1 MKNKKLLLIVSCI
14 VLFVALAVSI
24 IGASFDLTKPFAVME
39 ALVGNGEMPDYAD
52 TNKDGKVTILD
63 VITLVKDSK
72 LGDVYAESIM
82 LDDNQYTLEFDKY
95 TNNYVINLPA
105 GRPPVPQV
113 SATVPEGVNV
123 EIIQGY
129 IADDATSGNAYVV
142 VSKENVESIYTIT
155 FVRDKANGFVLQY
168 DDRYEF
174 KPSVDGEYTFT
185 SSNTD
190 ALTVDGNGL
199 MTAKKVTGDAI
210 TVTATSADKTETLV
224 IDRIEKAHVNLFFMT
239 GQSNGQ
245 GCFDNVSMDGNT
257 EDTSNESKIRYVEYM
272 SQVEEIGQD
281 GIVYS
286 FDVEPRSENTKYLIE
301 YGYIGANEMLQYRFY
316 DLNQLVKQGHFNS
329 LGKTWYDQTGEK
341 VVFLQSAMSGAPIES
356 WLNPDKYSF
365 AGNYSGKN
373 YWKRTKD
380 GYAKL
385 LPLLEENYE
394 IIRTGNFW
402 CQGETAMTA
411 YYSKS
416 AGNYITSGAA
426 GFNSA
431 NLMTSQTY
439 SEYFQYL
446 HNDMIEEYGI
456 EFSGIM
462 MVRNRTVAN
471 RAKISSLVTAFFE
484 LVNNEDNTIYL
495 ATRRFTEIAK
505 KASGTTDEGD
515 GFIDTGDLHYSQ
527 IGYNYHGKEAATNV
541 LGAVFANPNTN
552 ATDVEIIDTD
562 GIKRLENNYSFEL
575 KTGATY
581 QIATLPIPW
590 SSGENVKLTS
600 SNPAVATVDQFG
612 LIKGI
617 SAGDADI
624 TATAENGASRTIKV
638 SVYGVTQ
645 VEYNY
650 RWDFDDY
657 SLTSTKEKNDL
668 TLSYH
673 ARNNG
678 ANYEIYTNPSGYS
691 FFHNKN
697 NLTDTARPS
706 FDLEKPFTLD
716 SESNWTLEWRGS
728 LSSGNQCLLM
738 GQTLD
743 STIPDGD
750 TTQYAGY
757 IYMWQKV
764 WPNSS
769 IYPLRFVP
777 NSGNTIVFDLTQ
789 TYADKVDVVNAWKLE
804 YSKDTKQMKLS
815 FFENNAWKV
824 IDTENVSNTFS
835 MTIGTLFGRLTAKGN
850 NTFVGYMDY
859 IDVHIETTAKAN

>member
-1 MKNKKLLLIVSCI
+1 MNKKRVLLVVSCI
-14 VLFVALAVSI
+14 TLFVVLAVSI
-24 IGASFDLTKPFAVME
+24 IGASFDLTKPLAVME

-63 VITLVKDSK
+63 VITLVKDGK
-72 LGDVYAESIM
+72 LGDIYAQSIV
-82 LDDNQYTLEFDKY
+82 LDDDNYTFEFDKY
-95 TNNYVINLPA
+95 TKKYTVNLPA
-105 GRPPVPQV
+105 GRPPIPQV
-113 SATVPEGVNV
+113 SATAPDGVNV
-123 EIIQGY
+123 EITQGY
-129 IADDATSGNAYVV
+129 IADGETKGSAYVV
-142 VSKENVESIYTIT
+142 VSKDKQETVYTIE
-155 FVRDKANGFVLQY
+155 FIRDKANGFVLQY

-174 KPSVDGEYTFT
+174 VPEEKADYTFT
-185 SSNTD
+185 SSNDTIVS
-190 ALTVDGNGL
+190 VDENGL
-199 MTAKKVTGDAI
+199 MTAKKVSDEAVTI
-210 TVTATSADKTETLV
+210 TATSEGKTEKLV
-224 IDRIEKAHVNLFFMT
+224 IDRVEKAHINLFLMT

-245 GCFDNVSMDGNT
+245 GCFDNVSMDG
-257 EDTSNESKIRYVEYM
+257 EQVDESAQERYYGYM
-272 SQVEEIGQD
+272 AEIEKIGQD
-281 GIVYS
+281 GRVYS
-286 FDVEPRSENTKYLIE
+286 YDVHPRNENIAYLKDM
-301 YGYIGANEMLQYRFY
+301 GLLGANETLAKRFY
-316 DLNQLVKQGHFNS
+316 DLNKLTKQGHFNS
-329 LGKTWYDQTGEK
+329 LGKEWYETTGEK
-341 VVFLQSAMSGAPIES
+341 VVFLQSAWSGSPIES
-356 WLNPDKYSF
+356 WLDPTVYDF
-365 AGNYSGKN
+365 AGNYSGRN
-373 YWKRTKD
+373 FWNTTKE
-380 GYAKL
+380 GYNAL
-385 LPLLEENYE
+385 IEILSENYE

-462 MVRNRTVAN
+462 MVRNRTVSN

-527 IGYNYHGKEAATNV
+527 KGYNYHGIEAATNV
-541 LGAVFANPNTN
+541 LGAVFASPYTK

-600 SNPAVATVDQFG
+600 SNPAIATVDQFG

-657 SLTSTKEKNDL
+657 SLASTKEKNDL

-757 IYMWQKV
+757 IYIWQKV
-764 WPNSS
+764 WPDSS

-777 NSGNTIVFDLTQ
+777 NSGKTIVFDMTQ
-789 TYADKVDVVNAWKLE
+789 TYVDKVDVVNAWKLE

-850 NTFVGYMDY
+850 NTFVGFMDY
-859 IDVHIETTAKAN
+859 IDVHIETTAKAD